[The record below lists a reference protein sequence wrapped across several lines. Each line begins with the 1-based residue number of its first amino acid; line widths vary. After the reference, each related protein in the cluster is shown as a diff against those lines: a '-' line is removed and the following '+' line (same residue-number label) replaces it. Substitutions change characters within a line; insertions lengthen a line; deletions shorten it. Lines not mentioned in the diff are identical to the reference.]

1 MENRRP
7 ITYTFEDI
15 KRYRQGLMS
24 KEEMHAFEKASMED
38 PFLADALEGFMEADM
53 ALAEEHLENIT
64 ENINTAKDQKEKAVV
79 VTMPKK
85 SFAMWRVA
93 AMIIVIAGA
102 GLLTYKILNKKEA
115 GNGPGGTIANI
126 PTDQQPSAS
135 TAPQNGALKSGT
147 DSTPNQIDEN
157 KEKKSSVASV
167 QGNASKP
174 SGLIKE
180 EKNTYPA
187 STESRKTEK
196 NAALYNHNAAKE
208 DQKDSVTATEEAGTK
223 DVAAAPRQL
232 SENKT
237 DLNITNQFKGRILTP
252 SNQPLANANIRID
265 NSNKQV
271 VTDMSGYFVLN
282 AADTVVNATITSSGY
297 RNMRVQLNS
306 KTNNTISLGT
316 IRMKNDPTYYDNI
329 VVTGLGAVKKT
340 KVADTTSAK
349 PAGGWESFKEHIAR
363 YLNNPSDTAEWSND
377 IASGELEIEFGID
390 KHGAPKDIKVLNN
403 SDSMISRQAIEA
415 IKQGP
420 KWSIKGKKARI
431 LIRF

>member
-7 ITYTFEDI
+7 ISYTFEDI

-38 PFLADALEGFMEADM
+38 PFLADALEGYMEADM
-53 ALAEEHLENIT
+53 ALAEEHLGNIA
-64 ENINTAKDQKEKAVV
+64 EKINDAADQKEKAVV

-102 GLLTYKILNKKEA
+102 GLLTYNILNKKEIA
-115 GNGPGGTIANI
+115 PGPDGTIANI
-126 PTDQQPSAS
+126 PADQQPAGS
-135 TAPQNGALKSGT
+135 TATQNGSLTT
-147 DSTPNQIDEN
+147 DTNSTPLQFHASKEKTSTIATVHEGGRKPVAEN
-157 KEKKSSVASV
+157 KEQNYTAISTTINKKE
-167 QGNASKP
+167 G
-174 SGLIKE
+174 
-180 EKNTYPA
+180 
-187 STESRKTEK
+187 
-196 NAALYNHNAAKE
+196 NAALHDMAKE
-208 DQKDSVTATEEAGTK
+208 DKHDSMTAIEEAGTK
-223 DVAAAPRQL
+223 DVAAAPQQL
-232 SENKT
+232 NQNNANV
-237 DLNITNQFKGRILTP
+237 NITNQFKGRVLTP
-252 SNQPLANANIRID
+252 ANQPLANANIRID

-271 VTDMSGYFVLN
+271 VTDKSGSFVLN
-282 AADTVVNATITSSGY
+282 APDTVVNATITSNGY

-329 VVTGLGAVKKT
+329 VVTGLGTAKKA

-349 PAGGWESFKEHIAR
+349 PEGGWQSFKEHIAR

-377 IASGELEIEFGID
+377 IAAGELEIEFGID
-390 KHGAPKDIKVLNN
+390 EHGAPRDIKVLKN
-403 SDSMISRQAIEA
+403 SNAVISRQAIEA